1 MKEYIYL
8 AIFSVG
14 LIWNIITRI
23 TFEKEKEKYDK
34 QYISL
39 YKEYNTFLIILFIAL
54 FIDNALSIIERQM

>member
-14 LIWNIITRI
+14 LILNIVARI
-23 TFEKEKEKYDK
+23 SFEKEKDKYDK

-39 YKEYNTFLIILFIAL
+39 YREHNTFLIVLFLAL
-54 FIDNALSIIERQM
+54 CIDKAVSVIGMPL